1 MTYFDNTSAF
11 APSSRRGISEAA
23 ITDHYLSKHPEIIA
37 MIRDC
42 HKEVEKLIE
51 NYGEV
56 LSSGD
61 IIKAKMLNS
70 FLQEPKKYRDSFMV
84 NVLFES
90 YRVWDE
96 SHKNYSKILKL
107 LATYNPEYI
116 GRAVEDHKRKLKI
129 CKVPI
134 YKV

>member
-23 ITDHYLSKHPEIIA
+23 ITDHYLAKHPEIAA

-84 NVLFES
+84 SVLFES

-96 SHKNYSKILKL
+96 THKNYPEILKL